1 MYEKYYNLTEKPFA
15 ILPDPTFIYWG
26 QAHSLAFSILDY
38 GVQNKCAFTVITG
51 EIGCGKTTLVR
62 HLLNKITEDL
72 TVGIIANT
80 QEGMG
85 SLLHWVLMAFD
96 QPVEDKPYVQL
107 YNQLND
113 FLIDQ
118 YSKNKRVILIVDE
131 AQNFGPKAL
140 EELRMISNI
149 NVDNDLL
156 LQLILVGQ
164 PQLKDLLQ
172 RPELVQFSQRIAADF
187 HIQPLK
193 QDEIMDYIQHRLL
206 IAGRKEP
213 LFMDETIPK
222 IHEAS
227 RGIPRLINI
236 ICDTTLIYGFSC
248 DAKMINEEIVC
259 DVIRD
264 KANFGVFSYNAPKST
279 EEAMEVE
286 KKRKEKELEKER
298 EKKRA
303 EAQTQYGDFQSGDKP
318 ALIVNDPKIAE
329 MLIAKLMG
337 D

>member
-1 MYEKYYNLTEKPFA
+1 MYEKFYNLKEKPFA
-15 ILPDPTFIYWG
+15 ILPDPEFIFWG

-62 HLLNKITEDL
+62 HLLNKITEEL
-72 TVGIIANT
+72 TVGIITNT

-118 YSKNKRVILIVDE
+118 YAKNKRVILIVDE
-131 AQNFGPKAL
+131 AQNFGLKAL

-187 HIQPLK
+187 HLQPLK
-193 QDEIMDYIQHRLL
+193 EDEIMDYIKHRLSV
-206 IAGRKEP
+206 AGREEP
-213 LFMDETIPK
+213 LFEDETIPRIK
-222 IHEAS
+222 EAS

-236 ICDTTLIYGFSC
+236 ICDTTLVYGFSMS
-248 DAKMINEEIVC
+248 AKTINEEIVC

-279 EEAMEVE
+279 EEAMA
-286 KKRKEKELEKER
+286 KEKEEQKEKER
-298 EKKRA
+298 ERLRK
-303 EAQTQYGDFQSGDKP
+303 EANAIYGGSQDGERP

-329 MLIAKLMG
+329 LLISKLMA